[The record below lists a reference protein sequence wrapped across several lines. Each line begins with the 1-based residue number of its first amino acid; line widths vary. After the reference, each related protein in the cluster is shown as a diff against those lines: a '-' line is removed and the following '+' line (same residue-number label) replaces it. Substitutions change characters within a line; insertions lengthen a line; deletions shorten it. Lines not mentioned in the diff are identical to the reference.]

1 MSRATAGAAMRVMEA
16 APPSGAAIR
25 LGRAALPP
33 EPTSVRGEQL
43 RRRGRHPSKTD
54 CVAVGERRAGGASR
68 VAAGATIHAK
78 RGRTVEARTAD
89 A

>member
-1 MSRATAGAAMRVMEA
+1 MRVTEA
-16 APPSGAAIR
+16 ALPSGAAIR
-25 LGRAALPP
+25 LGRAVLPP

-43 RRRGRHPSKTD
+43 RRWGRHPSKTD
-54 CVAVGERRAGGASR
+54 CVAIGERRASRASR